1 MPDRL
6 EDRQPLDPRRV
17 RRLVRPFAWVDVRL
31 RHRLKDLDLVEI
43 ALLFFLHLAADRH
56 GCSFWSDAA
65 IARHLGLSEEEVT
78 EARLALVRRGL
89 VLYRYPLFQLLPFPE
104 TVA

>member
-1 MPDRL
+1 MT
-6 EDRQPLDPRRV
+6 DRQPLDPHRV

-31 RHRLKDLDLVEI
+31 RHRLKDLDPGAI
-43 ALLFFLHLAADRH
+43 AVLFFLHLAADRH
-56 GCSFWSDAA
+56 GCSFYSDAA

-78 EARLALVRRGL
+78 EARLALVRHGL

-104 TVA
+104 TVV

>member
-1 MPDRL
+1 MTDH
-6 EDRQPLDPRRV
+6 QPLDPQRV
-17 RRLVRPFAWVDVRL
+17 RQLVRPFAWVDVRL
-31 RHRLKDLDLVEI
+31 RHRLMDLDLVEI

-65 IARHLGLSEEEVT
+65 IARSLGLADGEVT
-78 EARLALVRRGL
+78 EARLALVRKGF
-89 VLYRYPLFQLLPFPE
+89 VLYRYPLFQLLPVTE